1 MYWTGIWKYPP
12 FKQMYYLHDRWF
24 KKKYKWN
31 RQYLITIGWV
41 DLKIIADVTNSF
53 LAKEVAIKWYYE
65 KGTSSY
71 FCDNI
76 KKWSVFLD
84 IGANI
89 GYYSLIASKKV
100 WLDWRVIAF
109 EPVKKNYESLLK
121 NIEINSIKN
130 VSAFNFWLW
139 SKEETSKIHL
149 IDSDSGKSSIMV
161 DYQWDIEQIQMK
173 KFDDLDLDFDK
184 SKVQFIKIDV
194 EGYEFEVLKWM
205 RNLLQENRTLE
216 IMMEFSPEYY
226 KEFGKDYTVQFID
239 FIYELWFNA
248 FDVDYGFASIT
259 LTEENTYPQKNILL
273 KRNS

>member
-31 RQYLITIGWV
+31 RQYLINIGWV

-100 WLDWRVIAF
+100 WWEWRVIAF
-109 EPVKKNYESLLK
+109 EPVKKNYESLLE

-139 SKEETSKIHL
+139 NKEETSKIHL

-161 DYQWDIEQIQMK
+161 DYQWEVEQVQIK
-173 KFDDLDLDFDK
+173 RFDDLDLDFDK

-194 EGYEFEVLKWM
+194 E
-205 RNLLQENRTLE
+205 
-216 IMMEFSPEYY
+216 FSPEYY
-226 KEFGKDYTVQFID
+226 QEFGKDYTLQFIG
-239 FIYELWFNA
+239 FIYALWFSA
-248 FDVDYGFASIT
+248 FDVDNGFVPIT

>member
-1 MYWTGIWKYPP
+1 MYGTGIGKYPP
-12 FKQMYYLHDRWF
+12 FKQMYHLHDRWF
-24 KKKYKWN
+24 KKKYKGN
-31 RQYLITIGWV
+31 RQYLITIGGV
-41 DLKIIADVTNSF
+41 DLKIMADVTNSF
-53 LAKEVAIKWYYE
+53 LAKEVAIKGYYE

-76 KKWSVFLD
+76 KKGSVFLD

-100 WLDWRVIAF
+100 GLDGRVIAF
-109 EPVKKNYESLLK
+109 EPVKKNYEALLK
-121 NIEINSIKN
+121 NIEINSITN
-130 VSAFNFWLW
+130 VSVFNFGLGN
-139 SKEETSKIHL
+139 KEETSKIHL

-161 DYQWDIEQIQMK
+161 DYQGDIEQIQMK

-194 EGYEFEVLKWM
+194 EGYEFEVLKGM

-239 FIYELWFNA
+239 FIYELGFNA
-248 FDVDYGFASIT
+248 FDVDHGFAPIT